1 MLHPGPDPQD
11 PPFGPDPP
19 GRAGFR
25 PSYPIQA
32 VQWGL
37 SGAVGLVV
45 DLVTGT
51 GELTERLAAAAPG
64 VVAVEPDAGR
74 RAELARRLP
83 LVTVVEGTATAVP
96 LPDTS
101 VDAVF
106 VGRAPHGPD
115 FEVVLDEAAR
125 VLRPSGAVVALW
137 SHDDAIRAA
146 TTPTAA
152 GTAAAS
158 LRWWGVDGPL
168 PAHRRFTP
176 FERRRFAGA
185 GGTPGRPVVTT
196 AVRAFTL

>member
-1 MLHPGPDPQD
+1 MLPPSPDPQD
-11 PPFGPDPP
+11 PPFGPGPR
-19 GRAGFR
+19 GCAGLR

-106 VGRAPHGPD
+106 VGRVPHGSD

-125 VLRPSGAVVALW
+125 VLRPSGAVVVVW
-137 SHDDAIRAA
+137 NRDDAIRTA
-146 TTPTAA
+146 TTSAA
-152 GTAAAS
+152 GTAAAGGH
-158 LRWWGVDGPL
+158 RWGVDGPL
-168 PAHRRFTP
+168 PAHRRFGP
-176 FERRRFAGA
+176 FERRCFAVA
-185 GGTPGRPVVTT
+185 GDASGRPVVTT